1 MSKFIRLFIL
11 ICMSSPL
18 LVQAG
23 PFGLEKGM
31 SLEDVRRL
39 GNFIPDRD
47 AYWYRSSTIRNGH
60 DNFEG
65 YSVLIV
71 PGFGLCK
78 VLGVGKD
85 INSNAFGDQ
94 VRSTFQDLSAALA
107 QKYGPPSSQYDFVKA
122 GSIWKDPNDF
132 MMGLV
137 KEERVLSAYWVGK
150 GVSLPDKLQA
160 ISISARATAS
170 TKGYVNISYEFDN
183 ANACLDR
190 SKARNN
196 SNL

>member
-1 MSKFIRLFIL
+1 MLKIIKLFIL
-11 ICMSSPL
+11 LCISSPL

-31 SLEDVRRL
+31 SLEEVRKH
-39 GNFIPDRD
+39 GNFVADRD
-47 AYWYRSSTIRNGH
+47 TFWYRATTVRFGH

-65 YSVLIV
+65 YSILLV

-78 VLGVGKD
+78 ILGVGKD
-85 INSNAFGDQ
+85 ISSNAFGDQ
-94 VRSTFQDLSAALA
+94 VRTVYQELTGALA
-107 QKYGPPSSQYDFVKA
+107 QKYGPPSSQYDFLKS
-122 GSIWKDPNDF
+122 GSIWKSPNDF

-137 KEERVLSAYWVGK
+137 KEERVLASYWVGK
-150 GVSLPDKLQA
+150 GVTLPDRLQA
-160 ISISARATAS
+160 ISITARATSS
-170 TKGYVNISYEFDN
+170 TKAYVNISYEFDN
-183 ANACLDR
+183 ADACIDR

>member
-1 MSKFIRLFIL
+1 MNKFIRLVL
-11 ICMSSPL
+11 LSCMAGPL
-18 LVQAG
+18 LAFAG

-31 SLEDVRRL
+31 SLEDVRKL
-39 GNFIPDRD
+39 GNFTPDRD
-47 AYWYRSSTIRNGH
+47 AFWFRSPMLRNGH
-60 DNFEG
+60 DNFES

-85 INSNAFGDQ
+85 IINNAFGDQ
-94 VRSTFQDLSAALA
+94 VRSTYQDLSAALA
-107 QKYGPPSSQYDFVKA
+107 QKYGPPSSQYDFLKA

-132 MMGLV
+132 MMGLL
-137 KEERVLSAYWVGK
+137 KEERVLSSYWVGK
-150 GVSLPDKLQA
+150 GVSLPDRLQA
-160 ISISARATAS
+160 ISISARATSS

-183 ANACLDR
+183 ANACIDR